1 MVMRLTARGPV
12 KVAALAFVLAQ
23 LGALGGC
30 ATRQE
35 VPLPVAADYGRSCS
49 DLVAEFAHADAA
61 AADRKAM
68 GRQADISLGAS
79 AVVLAATV
87 AAHSGIAIPFAAVA
101 IQQTK
106 GDFGYSRFAQQ
117 REHYRTLAVNKGC
130 TRELAEMTP
139 AVPKPVERRSS
150 LGTGAV
156 PFVFGGN

>member
-1 MVMRLTARGPV
+1 MA
-12 KVAALAFVLAQ
+12 
-23 LGALGGC
+23 ALGGC
-30 ATRQE
+30 ATRLE
-35 VPLPVAADYGRSCS
+35 VPLPIAADYERTCT
-49 DLVAEFAHADAA
+49 DLATEFRRAEAA

-68 GRQADISLGAS
+68 GRQADITLGAS

-101 IQQTK
+101 IQQTRS
-106 GDFGYSRFAQQ
+106 DFGYSRFAQQ

-130 TRELAEMTP
+130 SRELAEATP
-139 AVPKPVERRSS
+139 AVPRPAQRRST

>member
-1 MVMRLTARGPV
+1 MISKVLARGPV
-12 KVAALAFVLAQ
+12 LALALFA
-23 LGALGGC
+23 ALGGC

-35 VPLPVAADYGRSCS
+35 VPLPTAADYDRSCK
-49 DLVAEFAHADAA
+49 DLVAEFARADAA

-101 IQQTK
+101 IQQTRS
-106 GDFGYSRFAQQ
+106 DFGYSRFAQQ
-117 REHYRTLAVNKGC
+117 REHYRTLAVNRGC

-139 AVPKPVERRSS
+139 AVPKPVRRSS